1 MSHSIT
7 PSHTDKIPP
16 LPTVPTLP
24 QIPDPTKVSNPE
36 KPVTVLSLGKDN
48 YQCNECPNYGDLST
62 EDGSLARHCIEV
74 HKTNKIVYQCPVCA
88 KPFPNADMISDHFAS
103 HNQSITPPPTQSQS
117 SLHECSECQ
126 ENFATKSAL
135 KSHCQ
140 STGHES
146 SSMLSC
152 PTCNRLFS
160 SRSSLKRHQ
169 LTHSGLRPHVCSIC
183 SASFVQRSLLTTH
196 LKTHNQEMPFLC
208 AICGQGFKQRS
219 TFASHIIVCRNKQ
232 KKEMEKMDGN
242 ENDHQSS

>member
-1 MSHSIT
+1 MVSTNQHPIMSHSIT
-7 PSHTDKIPP
+7 ASPNDKMPT

-24 QIPDPTKVSNPE
+24 QIPEKISNPE

-48 YQCNECPNYGDLST
+48 YQCNECPNYGDLSS

-88 KPFPNADMISDHFAS
+88 KPFPNADMIADHFAT
-103 HNQSITPPPTQSQS
+103 HNPIPNQSITPPPPNPNPNPNPNPAT
-117 SLHECSECQ
+117 HECSECQ
-126 ENFATKSAL
+126 ENFSTKSAL

-183 SASFVQRSLLTTH
+183 SASFVRLT
-196 LKTHNQEMPFLC
+196 
-208 AICGQGFKQRS
+208 S
-219 TFASHIIVCRNKQ
+219 SIVC
-232 KKEMEKMDGN
+232 
-242 ENDHQSS
+242 